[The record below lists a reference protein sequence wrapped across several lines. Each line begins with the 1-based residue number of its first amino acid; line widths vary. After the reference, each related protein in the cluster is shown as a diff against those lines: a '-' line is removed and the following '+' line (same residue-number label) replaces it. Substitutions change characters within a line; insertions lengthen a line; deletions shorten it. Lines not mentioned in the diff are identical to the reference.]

1 MKTSL
6 LTILLFLSLNIMA
19 NTSIEILT
27 PIIRLPPPGQ
37 NVSAIFLK
45 ITNNSKKDLSIIKV
59 SGDFAKQF
67 ELHTMEMKDNMMR
80 MRQVDLILL
89 KKDST
94 TELKTGGLHIMVF
107 DIKKPLQKDNFY
119 DLKLFF
125 SDNSEKLIKV
135 KAVEFN

>member
-6 LTILLFLSLNIMA
+6 FTILLFMSLNIMA
-19 NTSIEILT
+19 NSSIEILT

-45 ITNNSKKDLSIIKV
+45 IMNKSKNDLSLIKV

-89 KKDST
+89 RKDTT
-94 TELKTGGLHIMVF
+94 TELKSGGLHIMVF
-107 DIKKPLQKDNFY
+107 DIKKPLQKDKVY

>member
-45 ITNNSKKDLSIIKV
+45 ITNKSKNDLSIIKV

>member
-6 LTILLFLSLNIMA
+6 FTILLFMSLNIMA
-19 NTSIEILT
+19 NSSIEILT

-45 ITNNSKKDLSIIKV
+45 IMNKSKNDLSLIKV

-80 MRQVDLILL
+80 MP
-89 KKDST
+89 
-94 TELKTGGLHIMVF
+94 H
-107 DIKKPLQKDNFY
+107 DI
-119 DLKLFF
+119 
-125 SDNSEKLIKV
+125 
-135 KAVEFN
+135 

>member
-1 MKTSL
+1 MKTAFLFIFL
-6 LTILLFLSLNIMA
+6 LLSFNILA
-19 NTSIEILT
+19 NSQIEILT
-27 PIIRLPPPGQ
+27 PVLRLPPPGQ

-45 ITNNSKKDLSIIKV
+45 ISNKSQKDLSLIKV
-59 SGDFAKQF
+59 SGDFAEQF

-89 KKDST
+89 KKETT
-94 TELKTGGLHIMVF
+94 TELKSGGLHIMVF
-107 DIKKPLQKDNFY
+107 DIKKPLENDKVY

-125 SDNSEKLIKV
+125 NDKSEKLIKV

>member
-6 LTILLFLSLNIMA
+6 FTILLFMSLNIMA
-19 NTSIEILT
+19 NSSIEILT

-45 ITNNSKKDLSIIKV
+45 ITNKSKNDLSLIKV

-89 KKDST
+89 KKDT
-94 TELKTGGLHIMVF
+94 TIELKSGGLHIMVF
-107 DIKKPLQKDNFY
+107 EIKKPLQKDKVY

>member
-1 MKTSL
+1 MKTTL
-6 LTILLFLSLNIMA
+6 FTILLIMSLNTMA
-19 NTSIEILT
+19 NSSIEILT

-45 ITNNSKKDLSIIKV
+45 IMNKSKNDLSIIKV
-59 SGDFAKQF
+59 SGEFAKQF

-89 KKDST
+89 RKDTT
-94 TELKTGGLHIMVF
+94 TELKSGGLHIMVF
-107 DIKKPLQKDNFY
+107 DIKKPLQKDKFY

>member
-1 MKTSL
+1 MKTAFLFIFL
-6 LTILLFLSLNIMA
+6 LLSFNILA
-19 NTSIEILT
+19 NSQIEILT
-27 PIIRLPPPGQ
+27 PVIRLPPPGQ

-45 ITNNSKKDLSIIKV
+45 ISNKSQKDLSLIKV
-59 SGDFAKQF
+59 SGDFAEQF

-89 KKDST
+89 KKETT
-94 TELKTGGLHIMVF
+94 TELKSGGLHIMVF
-107 DIKKPLQKDNFY
+107 DIKKPLENDKVY

-125 SDNSEKLIKV
+125 NDKSEKLIKV

>member
-6 LTILLFLSLNIMA
+6 LTILLFMSLNIMA

-45 ITNNSKKDLSIIKV
+45 ITNNSKNDLSIIKV

-94 TELKTGGLHIMVF
+94 TELKSGGLHIMVF